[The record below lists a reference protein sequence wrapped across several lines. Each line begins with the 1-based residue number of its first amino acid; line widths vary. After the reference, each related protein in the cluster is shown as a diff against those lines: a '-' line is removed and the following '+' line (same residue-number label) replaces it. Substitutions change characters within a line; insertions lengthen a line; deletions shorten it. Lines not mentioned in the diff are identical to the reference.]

1 MKVSKNYSDEELLIA
16 IRTKQGIDGAINFIY
31 QQYYKGLEYHVVSN
45 SGTKD
50 DAQDVIQEVLV
61 VFIDLVQQ
69 GKYRGESSIKSFLY
83 TLTRNM
89 WITDLRKRA
98 STQKRN
104 EVFET
109 SKNKIDED
117 ITILLGHHESQKA
130 VISFFAS
137 MGEKC
142 KQVLTMFYYDE
153 LPIKEI
159 LELTDY
165 ENEQVL
171 RNKKYKCLKEL
182 TEAIKKSP
190 VLYNNIK
197 EALQYGK

>member
-1 MKVSKNYSDEELLIA
+1 
-16 IRTKQGIDGAINFIY
+16 
-31 QQYYKGLEYHVVSN
+31 
-45 SGTKD
+45 
-50 DAQDVIQEVLV
+50 
-61 VFIDLVQQ
+61 
-69 GKYRGESSIKSFLY
+69 
-83 TLTRNM
+83 
-89 WITDLRKRA
+89 
-98 STQKRN
+98 
-104 EVFET
+104 
-109 SKNKIDED
+109 
-117 ITILLGHHESQKA
+117 
-130 VISFFAS
+130 